1 MPFLHMQAHV
11 TMFNRLNQ
19 AVLRHIDRK
28 RGVPRIDAVDSTPV
42 GFTVLWRAP
51 TDQLPKATHRAWRDI
66 RRVAATLAPGLVGGD
81 ECLLVELA
89 GSTLQFT
96 AEVAG
101 FETFID
107 EGAKWLKGWRSATE
121 WRLALAAV
129 SPGQVV
135 DVYF

>member
-1 MPFLHMQAHV
+1 
-11 TMFNRLNQ
+11 MFNRLNQ

-28 RGVPRIDAVDSTPV
+28 RGVPRIDAVGSTPD
-42 GFTVLWRAP
+42 GFTVNWR
-51 TDQLPKATHRAWRDI
+51 TRGDQPSEVTHHAWRDI
-66 RRVAATLAPGLVGGD
+66 RRVAATLVPGLVGGD
-81 ECLLVELA
+81 ECLLVELE

-107 EGAKWLKGWRSATE
+107 DGARWLNGWRPATE

-135 DVYF
+135 DVYG